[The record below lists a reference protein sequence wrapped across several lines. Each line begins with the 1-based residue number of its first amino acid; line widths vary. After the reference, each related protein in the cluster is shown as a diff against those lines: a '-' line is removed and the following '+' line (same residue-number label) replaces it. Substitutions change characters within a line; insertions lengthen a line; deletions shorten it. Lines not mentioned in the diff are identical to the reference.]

1 MEGQEMDLFMSV
13 WTFAHVAPLDS
24 PTNIFAL
31 QNESLLPQVLA
42 SLCGHPG
49 PKMWCLGNRSSCG
62 SGKSTGGRRL
72 GIEKHT
78 HTHITH
84 QNCHQRPAERWWYD
98 IICDNALISLVL
110 TSDPCCLS
118 CPFSVFSTAMARR
131 RLRFQAIS
139 TYLKWLAQNWRKN
152 TKGFEAELVRW
163 NVYMA
168 ARLHAEMASLVST
181 RHPHIHTHMQTCAC
195 TLNSNVW
202 HTHTHSNTPL
212 FKCM

>member
-78 HTHITH
+78 HTSHTKIVTS
-84 QNCHQRPAERWWYD
+84 
-98 IICDNALISLVL
+98 AL
-110 TSDPCCLS
+110 
-118 CPFSVFSTAMARR
+118 
-131 RLRFQAIS
+131 
-139 TYLKWLAQNWRKN
+139 
-152 TKGFEAELVRW
+152 
-163 NVYMA
+163 
-168 ARLHAEMASLVST
+168 
-181 RHPHIHTHMQTCAC
+181 
-195 TLNSNVW
+195 LNGDDMILYVTM
-202 HTHTHSNTPL
+202 H
-212 FKCM
+212 

>member
-1 MEGQEMDLFMSV
+1 MDLFMSV

-78 HTHITH
+78 HTSHTKIATS
-84 QNCHQRPAERWWYD
+84 
-98 IICDNALISLVL
+98 AL
-110 TSDPCCLS
+110 
-118 CPFSVFSTAMARR
+118 
-131 RLRFQAIS
+131 
-139 TYLKWLAQNWRKN
+139 
-152 TKGFEAELVRW
+152 
-163 NVYMA
+163 
-168 ARLHAEMASLVST
+168 
-181 RHPHIHTHMQTCAC
+181 
-195 TLNSNVW
+195 LNGDDMILYVTM
-202 HTHTHSNTPL
+202 H
-212 FKCM
+212 

>member
-1 MEGQEMDLFMSV
+1 MDVCSCCPTGQSHKYLRIAK
-13 WTFAHVAPLDS
+13 W
-24 PTNIFAL
+24 IFTA
-31 QNESLLPQVLA
+31 SSA
-42 SLCGHPG
+42 SLALRTPWTQDVVPGQSLKLRKWQEHRRPAPGHR
-49 PKMWCLGNRSSCG
+49 K
-62 SGKSTGGRRL
+62 
-72 GIEKHT
+72 T

-139 TYLKWLAQNWRKN
+139 TYFKWLAQNWRKN

-163 NVYMA
+163 NVYMT

-202 HTHTHSNTPL
+202 HTHTHTQTHPCSNA
-212 FKCM
+212 CRCR